1 MPNKP
6 SVAFKIS
13 TSSPRALT
21 YAMVMITLLAA
32 AGNAL
37 AAGAPNI
44 TSSGTATGTVGVA
57 FSYQITANQAIPA
70 GGWGTTVSI
79 PGVSFSAATGL
90 FSGTPTIAGPFSG
103 NITATNANGTG
114 SKTLTVT
121 ISPPPHTAAPTASF
135 TMLPT
140 AVWVG
145 DTVTLDGSASH
156 TNPDDGSPLIYTWQ
170 QQAPNVATLLI
181 ALTPNP
187 PKQVIETLNIAP
199 APQPLGA

>member
-1 MPNKP
+1 
-6 SVAFKIS
+6 
-13 TSSPRALT
+13 
-21 YAMVMITLLAA
+21 
-32 AGNAL
+32 
-37 AAGAPNI
+37 
-44 TSSGTATGTVGVA
+44 VGVA
-57 FSYQITANQAIPA
+57 LSPFYQITANQAIPS

-79 PGVSFSAATGL
+79 PGVNFTAATGT
-90 FSGTPTIAGPFSG
+90 FSGTPTTAGTFAG

-121 ISPPPHTAAPTASF
+121 INPQPHTVAPTASF
-135 TMLPT
+135 TMLPA
-140 AVWVG
+140 AVWEG
-145 DTVTLDGSASH
+145 DPVTLDGSASH

-199 APQPLGA
+199 APQPLGAVSWPVTFNLKVTDNLVSGGNKNTTSANQTTTVYAAPVADAEPKDAHVK